1 MNTVLQMVFDNYTGQ
16 EREML
21 VRAYHYAEKAHEG
34 RVAGDQHSP
43 FAHSREIVLALG
55 GKHADVSLFSAAER
69 RVAEQWSTR
78 INECYELLRNPVA
91 RGAWLCEAA
100 GCSVEAETRTSM
112 PADFLVEQ
120 LEKREALESVD
131 DAESARRFL
140 EMAEADFGRLTEET
154 ARAIDDR
161 RDWPTAVDSV
171 RRLMFAE
178 RLLTEAR
185 RRLAALAA
193 QP

>member
-1 MNTVLQMVFDNYTGQ
+1 MANL
-16 EREML
+16 
-21 VRAYHYAEKAHEG
+21 
-34 RVAGDQHSP
+34 SP
-43 FAHSREIVLALG
+43 FAIFGLEPRFRIDLEDLARRHQSAMR
-55 GKHADVSLFSAAER
+55 KVHPDLFAGRSAAER

-131 DAESARRFL
+131 DAESARCFL

-161 RDWPTAVDSV
+161 RDWPAAVDSV